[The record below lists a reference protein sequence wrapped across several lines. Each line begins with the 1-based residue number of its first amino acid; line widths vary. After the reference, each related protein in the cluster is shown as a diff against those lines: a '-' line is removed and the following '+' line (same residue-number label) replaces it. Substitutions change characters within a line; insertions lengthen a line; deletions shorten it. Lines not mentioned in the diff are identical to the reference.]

1 MNPGF
6 VSVGDPKSLRTAID
20 RRRAAKVADAQEH
33 VRHLSKKCGETQIN
47 VIVNWLPH
55 DDKRTSQELASNG
68 RGMHLDT
75 FAPFSVSVPPLIEK
89 ISYNAT

>member
-1 MNPGF
+1 MPAQPLREAKKP
-6 VSVGDPKSLRTAID
+6 VS
-20 RRRAAKVADAQEH
+20 
-33 VRHLSKKCGETQIN
+33 
-47 VIVNWLPH
+47 
-55 DDKRTSQELASNG
+55 DKRTSQELASNG

>member
-6 VSVGDPKSLRTAID
+6 VSVGDLKSLRTAID

-33 VRHLSKKCGETQIN
+33 VSHQSKKCGETLIN

-55 DDKRTSQELASNG
+55 DFSGTEPSD
-68 RGMHLDT
+68 
-75 FAPFSVSVPPLIEK
+75 PCFSVRLGK
-89 ISYNAT
+89 

>member
-6 VSVGDPKSLRTAID
+6 VSVGDLKSLRTAID

-55 DDKRTSQELASNG
+55 DDNPTSEALSEFHPRVASSLLTICSEGVCAYRSN
-68 RGMHLDT
+68 T
-75 FAPFSVSVPPLIEK
+75 
-89 ISYNAT
+89 NN